1 VIALRL
7 PQRAHAR
14 GMVLVTALLML
25 VVVTILGLAMFR
37 SFGLD
42 EKIAGNLR
50 EKQRALSA
58 AETAEQ
64 YAEYWLTGG
73 GGSANAPLTTCTA
86 PAPASAPTI
95 CTNPIASATLIPAG
109 GGWLA
114 SGNPVGVPYTP
125 QVTTTN
131 LMNVQTTPVQGSYY
145 APPQFYVQ
153 WLGTTANGT
162 VYQIDAQGFGSN
174 ADTVAVVESTYIV
187 QTSVKNL
194 APSTQ

>member
-1 VIALRL
+1 MIALR
-7 PQRAHAR
+7 PQQRAHAR

-25 VVVTILGLAMFR
+25 VLVTILALAMFR

-64 YAEYWLTGG
+64 FAEYWLTGG
-73 GGSANAPLTTCTA
+73 GGSANAPLITCTA

-95 CTNPIASATLIPAG
+95 CTNPIASATQLP
-109 GGWLA
+109 WLA
-114 SGNPVGVPYTP
+114 SGNLVGVPYTP
-125 QVTTTN
+125 QVPTP
-131 LMNVQTTPVQGSYY
+131 MNVQTTPQQGSYY

-162 VYQIDAQGFGSN
+162 IYQIDAQGFGGSP
-174 ADTVAVVESTYIV
+174 DTVAVVESTYIV

-194 APSTQ
+194 APPTQ

>member
-1 VIALRL
+1 MIARR
-7 PQRAHAR
+7 PQQRAHAR

-73 GGSANAPLTTCTA
+73 GGSANAPLISCTT

-95 CTNPIASATLIPAG
+95 CTNPIASATQIP
-109 GGWLA
+109 WLA
-114 SGNPVGVPYTP
+114 SGNVVGVPYTP
-125 QVTTTN
+125 QVPTP
-131 LMNVQTTPVQGSYY
+131 MNVQTTPVQGSYY
-145 APPQFYVQ
+145 ATPQFYVQ

-162 VYQIDAQGFGSN
+162 IYQIDAQGFGGSP
-174 ADTVAVVESTYIV
+174 DTVAVVESTYIV

-194 APSTQ
+194 APPTQ

>member
-1 VIALRL
+1 VIAVRLRR
-7 PQRAHAR
+7 RARAR

-25 VVVTILGLAMFR
+25 IVVTILALAMFR

-64 YAEYWLTGG
+64 YAEYWLTTD
-73 GGSANAPLTTCTA
+73 GGSANAPLTNCTA
-86 PAPASAPTI
+86 PAPISAPTI
-95 CTNPIASATLIPAG
+95 CTNPLTSATQIPWQAG
-109 GGWLA
+109 G
-114 SGNPVGVPYTP
+114 NVVGVAYTP
-125 QVTTTN
+125 TVPV
-131 LMNVQTTPVQGSYY
+131 LMPVSTTPGPGSYY
-145 APPQFYVQ
+145 APPQFYVL

-162 VYQIDAQGFGSN
+162 VYQIDAQGTGGSP
-174 ADTVAVVESTYIV
+174 DTLAVVESTYIV

-194 APSTQ
+194 APQNQ

>member
-95 CTNPIASATLIPAG
+95 CTNPIASATQIP
-109 GGWLA
+109 WLA
-114 SGNPVGVPYTP
+114 SGNVVGVPYTP
-125 QVTTTN
+125 QVTATN

-162 VYQIDAQGFGSN
+162 VYQIDAQGFGSSP
-174 ADTVAVVESTYIV
+174 DTVAVVESTYIV

-194 APSTQ
+194 APPTQ